1 MNRYL
6 TLTAAAA
13 GLALLT
19 GTPAIAQVPTTQAP
33 GSVGAGVSTGG
44 MTQFK
49 DERTGKVWTPEN
61 VSKDNQ
67 TPQQQAASPSTSA
80 DKAFDPNSQSAATQV
95 VVQRPRGSLMGVVPI
110 TAGPSVPAVV
120 IDSPWLQAVPQQN
133 WLSVLYVTNNSANV
147 VDPVVGCVFTN
158 GGRPVQDTRIV
169 LSPAGPGERWGVPVY
184 GPPVSTFVDRVT
196 CRLLSPA

>member
-1 MNRYL
+1 MKYPIL
-6 TLTAAAA
+6 SAVAATLTVAAASA
-13 GLALLT
+13 AF
-19 GTPAIAQVPTTQAP
+19 AQAP
-33 GSVGAGVSTGG
+33 SAQTPGPVGAGVSANG

-49 DERTGKVWTPEN
+49 DEKTGKVWTPEN

-67 TPQQQAASPSTSA
+67 TPQQQAAVPSTSA
-80 DKAFDPNSQSAATQV
+80 DKAFDPNSQTVGTQM
-95 VVQRPRGSLMGVVPI
+95 VVQRPRGNLMGTVPI
-110 TAGPSVPAVV
+110 TAGPSVPTVV

-158 GGRPVQDTRIV
+158 GGHPVQDTRVV

>member
-1 MNRYL
+1 MNRYFTMTA
-6 TLTAAAA
+6 TLAA
-13 GLALLT
+13 LAVVT
-19 GTPAIAQVPTTQAP
+19 GSHAFAQAP
-33 GSVGAGVSTGG
+33 SVPGTVGADVAPNGV
-44 MTQFK
+44 TQFK

-67 TPQQQAASPSTSA
+67 TPQQQAAVPNTPA
-80 DKAFDPNSQSAATQV
+80 DKAFDPNAQASGTQV
-95 VVQRPRGSLMGVVPI
+95 VVQRPRGSLMGIVPI
-110 TAGPSVPAVV
+110 TAGPTVPAVV